1 MARPIHDELWSTL
14 ALARNMQG
22 GLDPRHA
29 TTNVSTAS
37 LKLILETL
45 IRVADNRSAAGA
57 ERFATHVENRIE
69 TVGKVYAETHGKF
82 ADEQAYVRNKIAAD
96 EAQA

>member
-14 ALARNMQG
+14 ALARNMHG
-22 GLDPRHA
+22 GLDPKHA

-37 LKLILETL
+37 LRLILETL
-45 IRVADNRSAAGA
+45 IRVADNRNAVGA
-57 ERFATHVENRIE
+57 ERFANHVENRIE
-69 TVGKVYAETHGKF
+69 AVGKVYSETHAKF